1 MFDDDCSNKSVR
13 YKETNDALRKKLIKC
28 VEIPF
33 VAVIVSI
40 HILSVLTDRHIKNV
54 EYVS

>member
-1 MFDDDCSNKSVR
+1 VFDDDCSNKSVR